1 MTGLWEACEAAR
13 LHLSAAGN
21 LMAAAAHTGGGRYEE
36 RMATAME
43 AQAQCAIAM
52 GYLLVSQAEHWAL
65 TEGVIGGAD
74 TATPSAPAV

>member
-1 MTGLWEACEAAR
+1 MNVDSLWQACEQGR
-13 LHLSAAGN
+13 LHL
-21 LMAAAAHTGGGRYEE
+21 AAAANLMEAAAHRGSTDE
-36 RMATAME
+36 RIASAME

-74 TATPSAPAV
+74 TATPAAPAV